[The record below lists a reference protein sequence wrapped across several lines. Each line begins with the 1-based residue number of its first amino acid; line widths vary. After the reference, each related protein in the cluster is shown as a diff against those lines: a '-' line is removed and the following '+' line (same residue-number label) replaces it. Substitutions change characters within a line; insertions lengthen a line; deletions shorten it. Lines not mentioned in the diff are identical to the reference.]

1 MILIHIKP
9 TASCAAH
16 KNSVMAQAQRTL
28 TLAFLRPAPDDA
40 LMNRLT
46 ARASKHGIC
55 HAELVFDGG
64 VAFSIYHDQSP
75 FLKHR
80 TMSNPGYELVT
91 LSVSNR
97 EYKSAYGFCQ
107 SVVAEQYKFDN
118 AGLWLASVH
127 PGGCLD
133 KPSCRLGKTF
143 CSKIITEA
151 LQFAD
156 VCEVRDLYPSATTPS
171 RLYEAVKDSGRRMC
185 HTVRPMQNLDATGQ
199 LKMAAK

>member
-1 MILIHIKP
+1 
-9 TASCAAH
+9 
-16 KNSVMAQAQRTL
+16 MAQVQRAL
-28 TLAFLRPAPDDA
+28 TLAFLRPPPDDGA
-40 LMNRLT
+40 MNLLT

-55 HAELVFDGG
+55 HTELVFEGG
-64 VAFSIYHDQSP
+64 LAFSIYHDQSP
-75 FLKHR
+75 FMKQR

-97 EYKSAYGFCQ
+97 EYKSAYNFCQ
-107 SVVAEQYKFDN
+107 SVVAEQYRFDN
-118 AGLWLASVH
+118 VGLWLATVH
-127 PGGCLD
+127 PGGCMHV
-133 KPSCRLGKTF
+133 PSCILGKTF

-156 VCEVRDLYPSATTPS
+156 VAEVNRLSPSATTPS